1 MKLKNNLHILNSL
14 RLAMITLLIAAAI
27 GFTAAGDEN
36 NNLVSTTQ
44 EVNIINPVKSAAE
57 EISGITSF
65 SHAVLFEARSEN
77 AVLKGGLRNY
87 SALHLKSDAV
97 KELLLNKPASLE
109 LTLPLKNGENM
120 ILQLMENVLRT
131 DDFKMIKKSTS
142 GEETVNVNTNG
153 QLHYR
158 GVIKGKP
165 NSIAAISV
173 FEGSVMGVISDENGN
188 YVLGPVNTDPAHK
201 KLAAKT
207 NEYVFYNESDLV
219 KKNDFIC
226 RTEDMLDRST
236 FKTYPISNI
245 QSNGE
250 PGLNPVT
257 AVKVYFVCDYD
268 MYQAAGG
275 NLTVLSNYVNGI
287 FNSVKTMYQNEQID
301 MLISTIQVYTSPD
314 PMSFY
319 DDSYQ
324 IRQVFG
330 AQIQN
335 NMQGGHIA
343 HLLSTRDI
351 GAGGIAYIRSLCQQ
365 YDPSDSS
372 GSYAYS
378 NIETT
383 YQPYPTYSF
392 TTLVVTH
399 EMGHN
404 IGSRHTHACV
414 WPINNTIRSIDT
426 CTINGENENCFPP
439 NFQPRPAKG
448 TIMSYCHFWQNQP
461 PYGTN
466 LALGF
471 GPLPGDTIR
480 LRYAQAQACLT
491 IGIQQTGIEIPADYT
506 LMQNYPNPFNPTTN
520 INFALPS
527 AGSVKLTVF
536 DVTGRTLAVLV
547 DSKLNAGSYSF
558 DWDASNYT
566 SGVYL
571 YKLEFN
577 GSASGFSFTETKKMV
592 LIK

>member
-1 MKLKNNLHILNSL
+1 MKPRHNLKISGSI
-14 RLAMITLLIAAAI
+14 RLAALFLLIAAAI
-27 GFTAAGDEN
+27 GFTSINEKLNTASAPADFKI
-36 NNLVSTTQ
+36 L
-44 EVNIINPVKSAAE
+44 NPVKSAAE
-57 EISGITSF
+57 EISGITGF
-65 SHAVLFEARSEN
+65 SRAELFQPKAQDP
-77 AVLKGGLRNY
+77 A
-87 SALHLKSDAV
+87 LKSSLRDFS
-97 KELLLNKPASLE
+97 SLE
-109 LTLPLKNGENM
+109 LKHSTAEELLRSRPENLELPLPLGSGKTIILLLKKN
-120 ILQLMENVLRT
+120 ILHT
-131 DDFKMIKKSTS
+131 DDFKMIKKSQS
-142 GEETVNVNTNG
+142 GEEIVQGNTNP

-158 GVIKGKP
+158 GIIKGNP
-165 NSIAAISV
+165 SSIAAISI
-173 FEGSVMGVISDENGN
+173 FEGLVMGVISDGQGN
-188 YVLGPVNTDPAHK
+188 YVLGPVNREASNR
-201 KLAAKT
+201 KLTT
-207 NEYVFYNESDLV
+207 NTKDYVFYNETDLL
-219 KKNDFIC
+219 KKNEFTC
-226 RTEDMLDRST
+226 WTEEMLERST
-236 FKTYPISNI
+236 FKTYPTANVPNSE
-245 QSNGE
+245 S
-250 PGLNPVT
+250 GLSPVT
-257 AVKVYFVCDYD
+257 AIKVYFVCDYD
-268 MYQAAGG
+268 MYQVAGG
-275 NLTVLSNYVNGI
+275 NLSVISNFVNGI

-378 NIETT
+378 NIGTSYE
-383 YQPYPTYSF
+383 PYPTYSF

-480 LRYAQAQACLT
+480 LRYVQAQACLT
-491 IGIQQTGIEIPADYT
+491 IGIQQTGVEIPSDYS
-506 LMQNYPNPFNPTTN
+506 LMQNYPNPFNPVTN
-520 INFALPS
+520 IKFALPS

-536 DVTGRTLAVLV
+536 DITGRTLAVLV
-547 DSKLNAGSYSF
+547 DSRLNAGSYSY
-558 DWDASNYT
+558 DWDASSYT

-571 YKLEFN
+571 YKIEFT
-577 GSASGFSFTETKKMV
+577 GSTAEPGFTQTKKMV